1 MSALAITVL
10 RPEWLL
16 ALTLP
21 GLLALW
27 LWRGRGAAGDWGRV
41 ADPGLMAAMAEMG
54 RVAGGAGRG
63 GALGA
68 ALALAVFLVL
78 ALAGPAVER
87 RDAVSYRNLDGV
99 LFVVDLSAGFADG
112 PGWPDMLGAAQLAVT
127 GLGARPAGLIV
138 YAGDAYTAL
147 DMSADHRE
155 LAQTLLVL
163 DAATVPDE
171 GAAPALALA
180 LAHERLR
187 LAEVL
192 AGDVV
197 LLTGGAGADA
207 ATQAEAARIAQ
218 AGARVSVV
226 TDAPQ
231 GAALAAGGGRVFAPQ
246 EAGALAA
253 WLSDGA
259 RPRLERQGYRL
270 LFWHDLGRYLLA
282 LALVPLLV
290 LFRRAGT

>member
-1 MSALAITVL
+1 MSAVTVL
-10 RPEWLL
+10 HPEWLWALPVLGL
-16 ALTLP
+16 A
-21 GLLALW
+21 AVW
-27 LWRGRGAAGDWGRV
+27 LWRRRGVAGDWGRV
-41 ADPGLMAAMAEMG
+41 ADPGLLAAMAEMG
-54 RVAGGAGRG
+54 RVAGGAARG

-68 ALALAVFLVL
+68 ALLLAVILVL

-112 PGWPDMLGAAQLAVT
+112 PGWPDMLAAAQLAVT

-163 DAATVPDE
+163 DAGTVPDE
-171 GAAPALALA
+171 GASPARALALA
-180 LAHERLR
+180 QERLR

-197 LLTGGAGADA
+197 VLTGGAGVDA
-207 ATQAEAARIAQ
+207 AALAKAAQIAEV
-218 AGARVSVV
+218 GARVSVV

-231 GAALAAGGGRVFAPQ
+231 AGALAAGGGRVFAPQ
-246 EAGALAA
+246 AAGALAD
-253 WLSDGA
+253 WLSEGA

-282 LALVPLLV
+282 LALLPLLV
-290 LFRRAGT
+290 LMRRAGT

>member
-1 MSALAITVL
+1 MSALAVTFL
-10 RPEWLL
+10 HPGWLW
-16 ALTLP
+16 ALPAL

-27 LWRGRGAAGDWGRV
+27 LWRRRGAAGDWGRV
-41 ADPGLMAAMAEMG
+41 ADPGLLAAMAVMG
-54 RVAGGAGRG
+54 RVAQGTGR
-63 GALGA
+63 ARLVA
-68 ALALAVFLVL
+68 ALALAALLVL

-112 PGWPDMLGAAQLAVT
+112 PGWPDMLAAVQLAVT

-163 DAATVPDE
+163 DAETVPDA
-171 GAAPALALA
+171 GAAPARALA
-180 LAHERLR
+180 LAQERLR

-197 LLTGGAGADA
+197 LVTGGAGVDA
-207 ATQAEAARIAQ
+207 RALAEAAQIAG

-226 TDAPQ
+226 TDVPE
-231 GAALAAGGGRVFAPQ
+231 GAVLAAGGGRVFAPQ
-246 EAGALAA
+246 AAGALAE
-253 WLSDGA
+253 WLSESA

-282 LALVPLLV
+282 LALLPLLV
-290 LFRRAGT
+290 LMRRAGT

>member
-1 MSALAITVL
+1 MSGVTVL
-10 RPEWLL
+10 HPEWLWALPLLGL
-16 ALTLP
+16 A
-21 GLLALW
+21 ALW
-27 LWRGRGAAGDWGRV
+27 LWRRRGAAGDWGRV
-41 ADPGLMAAMAEMG
+41 ADPGLLAAMAAMG
-54 RVAGGAGRG
+54 RVAGGAARG
-63 GALGA
+63 ATSGASLVLA
-68 ALALAVFLVL
+68 ALLAL

-112 PGWPDMLGAAQLAVT
+112 PGWPDMRAAVQLAVT

-138 YAGDAYTAL
+138 FAGDAYTAF

-163 DAATVPDE
+163 DAETVPDE
-171 GAAPALALA
+171 GASPARALALA
-180 LAHERLR
+180 RERLR

-197 LLTGGAGADA
+197 MLTGGAGVGAQA
-207 ATQAEAARIAQ
+207 LAEAAQIAE

-231 GAALAAGGGRVFAPQ
+231 GAVLAAGGGRVFAPQ

-282 LALVPLLV
+282 LALLPVLV
-290 LFRRAGT
+290 LFRRAGS